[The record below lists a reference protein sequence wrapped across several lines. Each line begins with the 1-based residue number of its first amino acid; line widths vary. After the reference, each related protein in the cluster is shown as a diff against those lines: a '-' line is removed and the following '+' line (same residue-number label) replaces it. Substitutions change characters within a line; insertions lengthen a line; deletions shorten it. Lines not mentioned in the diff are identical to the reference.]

1 MGFYRY
7 IKQVVLHNKSAIF
20 EEQLNISKL
29 LLYSNDILKKS
40 PMIQFKSFIIC
51 IVFLANMHHTKAQ
64 IFFKTHQE
72 INPYAFEIVKENFF
86 THAAVTSAH
95 PLASMVGAAIMK
107 DGGNAFDA
115 AIAVHFA
122 LAVVHPAAGNIGGGG
137 FLLARTHN
145 GQLIGLDF
153 REAAPAKSAR
163 DMYLDEKGNPI
174 SSKSLEGPLASGIP
188 GTVSGMFNAHK
199 YAKLPMAQLIEPA
212 IELAQYGFTLTDKE
226 AKGLNGVKEALLK
239 FSSAPSAYTK
249 KEKWVKG
256 DTLLQPELA
265 ATLRR
270 IQQNGLAGF
279 YEGIT
284 ADLIVKE
291 MANAAGIISK
301 DDLKNYQTK
310 KRAPIEFNY
319 KNHHIISFAPPSSGG
334 ILIAQMMKMIAPFD
348 IAKMGYQSPA
358 AVGLMVESQRRAYAD
373 RAEHMGDPDFW
384 KVPTQTLI
392 SDAYVKQRMQDF
404 TPGIAGNSKNTS
416 AGQAKESEQTTHYSI
431 IDNEGN
437 MVATTTTLNDSYG
450 NKTVVAGAGFILN
463 NEMDDFSAK
472 PGAPNMYGALGG
484 EANAIV
490 PGKRMLSSMTPTLVT
505 VNNKAYLTIGSPG
518 GTTIPNQ
525 IYEGLINLID
535 FKMSLKASI
544 DAARFHHQWIP
555 DQIQV
560 ETDFPTATIQAL
572 KNQGYKVTPRGNFGR
587 MDGIRILPN
596 GKIEAAGD
604 KRGDDSVAGF

>member
-1 MGFYRY
+1 MLRK
-7 IKQVVLHNKSAIF
+7 IPMNH
-20 EEQLNISKL
+20 
-29 LLYSNDILKKS
+29 LKR
-40 PMIQFKSFIIC
+40 FIIC
-51 IVFLANMHHTKAQ
+51 TLFFTNFNHVKAQ
-64 IFFKTHQE
+64 IFFKTHTG
-72 INPYAFEIVKENFF
+72 INPYQFEITKEKLFK
-86 THAAVTSAH
+86 HAAVTSAH
-95 PLASMVGAAIMK
+95 PLASMVGAAIMQ

-137 FLLARTHN
+137 FLLARTNN
-145 GQLIGLDF
+145 GKLIGLDF
-153 REAAPAKSAR
+153 REAAPAKANR

-188 GTVSGMFNAHK
+188 GSVSGMFNAHA

-212 IELAQYGFTLTDKE
+212 IELAEYGHALTEKE
-226 AKGLNGVKEALLK
+226 ASSLNSVKGTLIKL
-239 FSSAPSAYTK
+239 SSAPSAYTRK
-249 KEKWVKG
+249 TKWMKG
-256 DTLLQPELA
+256 DTIFQPELA

-291 MANAAGIISK
+291 MASGAGIISK

-310 KRAPIEFNY
+310 KRVPIEFDY

-348 IAKMGYQSPA
+348 IASMGYQSPA
-358 AVGLMVESQRRAYAD
+358 AVALMVESQRRAYAD

-384 KVPTQTLI
+384 KVPTSTLI
-392 SDAYVKQRMQDF
+392 SDAYAKQRMQDY
-404 TPGIAGNSKNTS
+404 TPGVAGNSKNTS
-416 AGQAKESEQTTHYSI
+416 AGQVKESEQTTHYSV
-431 IDNEGN
+431 IDNDGN
-437 MVATTTTLNDSYG
+437 MVAITTTLNDSYG

-472 PGAPNMYGALGG
+472 PGVPNMYGALGG

-535 FKMSLKASI
+535 FKMTLKQSI
-544 DAARFHHQWIP
+544 DASRFHHQWLP

-560 ETDFPTATIQAL
+560 EADFPNATIQAL
-572 KNQGYKVTPRGNFGR
+572 KNQGYKLSQRGYFGR
-587 MDGIRILPN
+587 MDGIRILPD

-604 KRGDDSVAGF
+604 KRGDDSVAGY